1 MHCEHTLESRCK
13 IGIYLSIDGQEK
25 AEGSSAEENGQNGPE
40 DGKAHIRGARST
52 WCRVLKPRVVVVAN
66 ATKRAMV
73 AYEAVVGLVSTPDAR
88 AVDRTREEVA
98 IGDRRTPPV
107 GLKLDVGEGAA
118 FLAAI
123 EVVGARKAAFA

>member
-1 MHCEHTLESRCK
+1 
-13 IGIYLSIDGQEK
+13 
-25 AEGSSAEENGQNGPE
+25 
-40 DGKAHIRGARST
+40 
-52 WCRVLKPRVVVVAN
+52 
-66 ATKRAMV
+66 MV